1 MPRKIW
7 DLSEIP
13 MVNDIIP
20 LTKQLLF
27 DYWDVMVIIGLS
39 LLFSIALSLN

>member
-7 DLSEIP
+7 DTTEIP
-13 MVNDIIP
+13 TVNDIIP
-20 LTKQLLF
+20 ITKQLVF

-39 LLFSIALSLN
+39 LLFSVALSLN